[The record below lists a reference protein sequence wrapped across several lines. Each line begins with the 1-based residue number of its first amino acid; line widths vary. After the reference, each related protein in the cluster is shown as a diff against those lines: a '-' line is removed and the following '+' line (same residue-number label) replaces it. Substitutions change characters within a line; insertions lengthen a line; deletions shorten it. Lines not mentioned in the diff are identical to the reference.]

1 MKPPFFALLLVVLV
15 SPASAEETVDLSLIN
30 QIRHEGFDNSQV
42 MDIAW
47 HLTEVIGPRVTG
59 SPAMYRANEWTRD
72 KLTEWGLETARLDEY
87 QFGRGWDWQS
97 CRVDLLGDA
106 AKSLSAIPQAWTP
119 GTEGPV
125 RGEAI
130 LLGAEEED
138 DLAEFRDQ
146 LTGKVV
152 LLNLEKE
159 VEPRDSAP
167 FSRIG
172 AEELHEMH
180 EFEIPRESSEPT
192 WRERMTKRAK
202 FRRALDRFLHEEG
215 ALAIIEHSSRNHGIL
230 RVPRGAQPDDP
241 EQALVP
247 ALTMMTEQ
255 YNRIVRLVEREKPVE
270 LEIEI
275 SARFHG
281 DAEAP
286 AYNTLAEIRGGK
298 KSREIVMIGAHL
310 DSYQAGTGATD
321 NAAGVAVMME
331 AARILQAIGAEPART
346 IRVGLWSG
354 EEQGLL
360 GSRAWVEQHVAS
372 RPAPTDSASLAVSRS
387 FRKNEGPLSFH
398 EDYDRISVYFNF
410 DNGGGRIRGIH
421 TQENVAVV
429 PIFESWL
436 APFADLGV
444 ETISANNTGG
454 TDHLSFDGVGVPGF
468 QFIQDELDYF
478 PQTHHT
484 HVDTWDHLQREDL
497 MQAAVIVA
505 SLAIHAANRADPFPR
520 KPMETE

>member
-1 MKPPFFALLLVVLV
+1 MKTPFLALLFLVIV
-15 SPASAEETVDLSLIN
+15 SPVSAEEAVDLDLIN

-47 HLTEVIGPRVTG
+47 HLTEVIGARVTG
-59 SPAMYRANEWTRD
+59 SPAMVRANEWTRD
-72 KLTEWGLETARLDEY
+72 KMTEWGLENARLEEY

-97 CRVDLLGDA
+97 CRVDLQGDA
-106 AKSLSAIPQAWTP
+106 AKSLSAMPQAWTP
-119 GTEGPV
+119 GTGGPV
-125 RGEAI
+125 RGEVVR
-130 LLGAEEED
+130 LDAEDEEG
-138 DLAEFRDQ
+138 LAEFEGEFA
-146 LTGKVV
+146 GKII
-152 LLNLEKE
+152 LLSEAKE
-159 VEPRDSAP
+159 VEPRDSAA

-180 EFEIPRESSEPT
+180 EFEIPRESSGPT
-192 WRERMTKRAK
+192 WRKRMRKRAI
-202 FRRALDRFLHEEG
+202 FRRALDSFLHEEG

-241 EQALVP
+241 ERSLVP

-255 YNRIVRLVEREKPVE
+255 YNRLVRLVEHEEPVE

-281 DAEAP
+281 EIDSP

-298 KSREIVMIGAHL
+298 KSGEIVMIGAHL
-310 DSYQAGTGATD
+310 DSYHAGTGATD

-331 AARILQAIGAEPART
+331 AVRILQAIGAEPERT

-360 GSRAWVEQHVAS
+360 GSRAWVEQRVAS
-372 RPAPTDSASLAVSRS
+372 RPAPTDSASLALPRS
-387 FRKNEGPLSFH
+387 FRKKEGPLSFH
-398 EDYDRISVYFNF
+398 EDYERISVYFNF

-429 PIFESWL
+429 PIFDALL

-444 ETISANNTGG
+444 ETVSTNNTGG
-454 TDHLSFDGVGVPGF
+454 TDHQSFDRVGVPGF

-478 PQTHHT
+478 PQTHHS

-505 SLAIHAANRADPFPR
+505 SLAIHAANRADQFPR
-520 KPMETE
+520 KPIETE

>member
-1 MKPPFFALLLVVLV
+1 MKTPLLALLLLVLV
-15 SPASAEETVDLSLIN
+15 SPALAGEAVDLGLIN
-30 QIRHEGFDNSQV
+30 QIRHEGFDNSEV

-47 HLTEVIGPRVTG
+47 HLTEVIGARVTG

-72 KLTEWGLETARLDEY
+72 KMAEWGLENARLEEY

-106 AKSLSAIPQAWTP
+106 AKSLSAMPQAWTP

-125 RGEAI
+125 RGEVII
-130 LLGAEEED
+130 LDAEEEE
-138 DLAEFRDQ
+138 DLAEFEGE
-146 LTGKVV
+146 LAGKII
-152 LLNLEKE
+152 LLGEAKE

-167 FSRIG
+167 FSRKG
-172 AEELHEMH
+172 VEDLHEMH
-180 EFEIPRESSEPT
+180 EFEIPRESSGPT
-192 WRERMTKRAK
+192 WRERMKKRAR
-202 FRRALDRFLHEEG
+202 FRRALDGFLHEEG
-215 ALAIIEHSSRNHGIL
+215 ALATIEHSSRNHGIL

-241 EQALVP
+241 EQALIP

-255 YNRIVRLVEREKPVE
+255 FNRLVRLVEHEEPVE

-275 SARFHG
+275 SSRFHG
-281 DAEAP
+281 ELDSP
-286 AYNTLAEIRGGK
+286 AYNTLAEIPGGK
-298 KSREIVMIGAHL
+298 NRGEIVMIGAHL
-310 DSYQAGTGATD
+310 DSYHAGTGATD

-331 AARILQAIGAEPART
+331 AVRILQAIGAEPART

-360 GSRAWVEQHVAS
+360 GSKAWVEQHVAS
-372 RPAPTDSASLAVSRS
+372 RPAPTDSASLAMPRS
-387 FRKNEGPLSFH
+387 FRKSEGPLSFH
-398 EDYDRISVYFNF
+398 EDHDRISVYLNF

-444 ETISANNTGG
+444 ETISTNRTGG
-454 TDHLSFDGVGVPGF
+454 TDHLSFDRVGVPGF
-468 QFIQDELDYF
+468 QFIQDALDYF
-478 PQTHHT
+478 PQTHHS

-520 KPMETE
+520 KPIETE